1 MALTPEQEQQRLEL
15 IQEQNKAAKELAST
29 YEKIAK
35 NVRDLSN
42 EEKEVLDISK
52 QISKYSTTIEKS
64 IQTRANKSAS
74 LLDLTS
80 SLNKLQNDYS
90 KNLAT
95 SQKAQDNLNR
105 EIQYSINIRQNITAS
120 LQQEIQDQA
129 GLSNTLNQQEQ
140 AYQHLLTAKASGQR
154 VTKAQLDLAKLNV
167 DNAKKELDVNKKL
180 VEELREKQ
188 KEQNTHIKQLEDT
201 KKAHQEILEQQ
212 KQEIQATKIA
222 IANNALQSIANKLQ
236 IGQLLTLGGLYTFIL
251 NSTFKIDKQL
261 TDLGKS
267 IGISKESARELRNE
281 FTQYVALSKD
291 GFINTERLVKAQ
303 LELTQQLGFGAK
315 FSEQELETFSRLTE
329 IVGLAGNEAA
339 KFNEF
344 SAAVGMSSTDYVKN
358 IRSAAFSAQQTNKI
372 HISDKELLSTIGKL
386 SAGILVK
393 FQNNPKAIA
402 EAVIQAKKLGL
413 SLEQV
418 DKIGESML
426 NWESS
431 IQNEL
436 EAELITGK
444 QLNFERARAAALT
457 GNQIDL
463 MQEIASQVGSL
474 ADFQNMNV
482 IAQESLAKAFGI
494 NRSEMAEM
502 LIKQEAI
509 NKYGDKA
516 AELNAEQLKDM
527 QSRNMTVDQYLKMQQ
542 EQRSVQEKFNDAML
556 KLQDIIGNLVAGPLG
571 KVLNMFASI
580 LEYTDLLAAAASLY
594 ITRLLTINTLKLI
607 ELRRSKKIAATD
619 AAGAAAGA
627 AKSATGIPVIG
638 WILAAGVA
646 TTLFALLSGMFD
658 KADDMVATG
667 YGKRMLLEKGSI
679 TAFNDD
685 DAIVAGTNL
694 GGSKKSESNAG
705 VMAAINNLA
714 NIMSKPAPTPQFAL
728 SVDGERLG
736 SVIGRQ
742 QETGTQQTKNAY
754 RLA

>member
-281 FTQYVALSKD
+281 FAQYAALSKD

-344 SAAVGMSSTDYVKN
+344 SAAAGMSSTDYVKN

-372 HISDKELLSTIGKL
+372 HISDKELLSTISKL

-393 FQNNPKAIA
+393 FQNNPKALA

-426 NWESS
+426 NFESS
-431 IQNEL
+431 IEAEL
-436 EAELITGK
+436 EAELITGRK
-444 QLNFERARAAALT
+444 LNFERARSAALT
-457 GNQIDL
+457 GDQATL
-463 MQEIASQVGSL
+463 MQEVAAQAGSL
-474 ADFQNMNV
+474 AEFQDMNV
-482 IAQESLAKAFGI
+482 IAQQSLAKAFGMS
-494 NRSEMAEM
+494 RDEMAEM
-502 LIKQEAI
+502 LMKQEAI

-516 AELNAEQLKDM
+516 AELNAKQLEDFQKSGMSLDDYLQKQTEQQNL
-527 QSRNMTVDQYLKMQQ
+527 
-542 EQRSVQEKFNDAML
+542 QEKFNNAIM
-556 KLQDIIGNLVAGPLG
+556 KLQEIVGNLVEGPFGRL
-571 KVLNMFASI
+571 LNIIASI
-580 LEYTDLLAAAASLY
+580 LDSTYALSAIAAVY
-594 ITRLLTINTLKLI
+594 IGRLIQINALKLREYI
-607 ELRRSKKIAATD
+607 MSKMVARSTATD
-619 AAGAAAGA
+619 AAAQA
-627 AKSATGIPVIG
+627 AKSTAAIPVVG
-638 WILAAGVA
+638 GILAIGTALA
-646 TTLFALLSGMFD
+646 LFASLSGLFSKGED
-658 KADDMVATG
+658 VISQG

-679 TAFNDD
+679 TAFNDND
-685 DAIVAGTNL
+685 TIVAGTNL

-705 VMAAINNLA
+705 VIAAISNLA
-714 NIMSKPAPTPQFAL
+714 TAMSKPAPAPQFAL

-736 SVIGRQ
+736 SVVGKQ